1 MLGTINARSK
11 IKTRL
16 RSFIKIGPRAELKQ
30 RIAKGI
36 GGTMLEKRQIN
47 GTNVIN
53 DLRSGM
59 IDRELQMKY
68 RLSTNGLCRI
78 YEKLVERGA
87 MSHSELSEWS
97 PLYSLTSHYKESRS
111 YPRANL
117 ATKVSIYDLGTGS
130 IGILRDLS
138 ETGLRVAGIDASVGQ
153 AMTFQIPIEM
163 FMQAD
168 PLLIVAE
175 CKWVEIKGR
184 QKKYPV
190 AGFEILDLAERDSQM
205 LRNFI
210 KFLLLSESGEWQTI
224 G

>member
-1 MLGTINARSK
+1 MLGTISAKSK
-11 IKTRL
+11 VKTRV
-16 RSFIKIGPRAELKQ
+16 RSFLRIDPGTELEQ

-36 GGTMLEKRQIN
+36 GGTMVEKRQIN
-47 GTNVIN
+47 GRNIID

-59 IDRELQMKY
+59 IDRELQVKY

-78 YEKLVERGA
+78 YEKLVEREA
-87 MSHSELSEWS
+87 ISHSELSEWS
-97 PLYSLTSHYKESRS
+97 PFYSLRAHYKESRS
-111 YPRANL
+111 YPRVDL
-117 ATKVSIYDLGTGS
+117 AIKVPIYDLGTGS
-130 IGILRDLS
+130 IGILRDIS

-153 AMTFQIPIEM
+153 ATTFQIPVDM
-163 FMQAD
+163 FMQAE

-190 AGFEILDLAERDSQM
+190 AGFEIIDLPERDSQI
-205 LRNFI
+205 LRNFL
-210 KFLLLSESGEWQTI
+210 KFLLLSESGEWQAI

>member
-1 MLGTINARSK
+1 VLGTISAKSK
-11 IKTRL
+11 VKTRV
-16 RSFIKIGPRAELKQ
+16 RSFLKIDPGTELKQ

-36 GGTMLEKRQIN
+36 GGTMVEKRQIN
-47 GTNVIN
+47 GTNVIK

-111 YPRANL
+111 YPRADL

-130 IGILRDLS
+130 IGIMRDIS
-138 ETGLRVAGIDASVGQ
+138 ETGLRVAGIDATVGQ
-153 AMTFQIPIEM
+153 AMTFQIPVDTFI
-163 FMQAD
+163 QAE

-190 AGFEILDLAERDSQM
+190 AGFEILDLPERDSQI
-205 LRNFI
+205 LRNFL
-210 KFLLLSESGEWQTI
+210 KFLLFSESGEWQTI
-224 G
+224 E